1 MIQAPDGAE
10 EMGFCTVVF
19 CLPCRGLGNMRAV
32 RPIAEAMGIASQN
45 VQAPD
50 GAKDDWRRK
59 PAIFFRSWWSLG
71 NTAAHF
77 PIAGAMGYYR
87 ALLRS

>member
-1 MIQAPDGAE
+1 
-10 EMGFCTVVF
+10 
-19 CLPCRGLGNMRAV
+19 
-32 RPIAEAMGIASQN
+32 MGIASQN